1 MESRLE
7 LDTSVLKEKKQ
18 IGESLTDLNNLNLFT
33 DEFNLILHKKQNED
47 EIMEQNM
54 KEQCFVSA
62 DVQDEDTLLKNKMFY
77 SEQRTANKDIQQEV
91 DYGNYYMLLGSIF
104 IGLVICCIVFG
115 LTDKKGDT
123 SDDIDINSERRTKER
138 I

>member
-7 LDTSVLKEKKQ
+7 LDTSVLKEKRQ

-33 DEFNLILHKKQNED
+33 DEFNLILYKKENED
-47 EIMEQNM
+47 DTAEQYM

-62 DVQDEDTLLKNKMFY
+62 NMQDEDTLLKNKMFC
-77 SEQRTANKDIQQEV
+77 SEQRTANKDILQEV

-115 LTDKKGDT
+115 LTDKKGDAK
-123 SDDIDINSERRTKER
+123 DDVNIDS
-138 I
+138 